1 MRWPAVAWSRPVD
14 ACPVGGPDLAV
25 GKIQATGGGVITI
38 ADSNLES
45 GTISASIAG
54 TAGVNKNTSGNV
66 TFSGANTYTG
76 NTTVNMGTL
85 NLTASSNTNPVKLV
99 LNGVASTEDATLFA
113 ALDTVPKPAS
123 IGDPNPLSIRDV
135 RREGKTVLVDVVASD
150 ADKVELF
157 AEGPTPDW
165 ALPVPKLL
173 AHGPPGAKRFAF
185 DLDGLPPGASADGA
199 ALKLTLVGGERAYEF
214 NVNLN

>member
-1 MRWPAVAWSRPVD
+1 NKLTLGVGHLNSAGSN
-14 ACPVGGPDLAV
+14 GGPDLAV

-99 LNGVASTEDATLFA
+99 LNGVAST
-113 ALDTVPKPAS
+113 AS
-123 IGDPNPLSIRDV
+123 VAP
-135 RREGKTVLVDVVASD
+135 VVTI
-150 ADKVELF
+150 L
-157 AEGPTPDW
+157 
-165 ALPVPKLL
+165 
-173 AHGPPGAKRFAF
+173 
-185 DLDGLPPGASADGA
+185 
-199 ALKLTLVGGERAYEF
+199 
-214 NVNLN
+214 